1 LRLLVYE
8 YVSGGGCAGQPIL
21 PGVLSEGFG
30 MLRSLVSD
38 FKSAGHEV
46 TIFLDAMLSKL
57 NPYVVADCTIPVFY
71 SGEAE
76 KLLVSAAK
84 INDAVYV
91 IAPETRQTLQSL
103 VELVELTGKV
113 SLNCDASAIPK
124 VADKTVLFDTLKK
137 DGLPTP
143 NTLVFNIDDVL
154 SEVKQTV
161 RNKFS
166 YPVVFKSVDGVSCD
180 GLSMVKEDTQVE
192 KAVAKIKAESTGRH
206 FIVQEYIEGEAASIS
221 VLCTGGKASAV
232 SLNWQNVK
240 VALPEASSSYKGG
253 AVPFDHPLKRETF
266 KLAEKVVES
275 FGLRG
280 YAGVDLVLAKDKPV
294 VVDVNPRLTT
304 SYVGLC
310 RVATFNVAEA
320 IVNAVLKR
328 KLPTERETRGFVYFS
343 KVESPKP
350 TVGAFEKAAQI
361 REVVS
366 PPFPLNDN
374 VKACSL
380 IAGQGESLANA
391 QLRFEEAKKRL
402 FNSISRGK

>member
-1 LRLLVYE
+1 
-8 YVSGGGCAGQPIL
+8 
-21 PGVLSEGFG
+21 
-30 MLRSLVSD
+30 
-38 FKSAGHEV
+38 
-46 TIFLDAMLSKL
+46 
-57 NPYVVADCTIPVFY
+57 
-71 SGEAE
+71 
-76 KLLVSAAK
+76 
-84 INDAVYV
+84 
-91 IAPETRQTLQSL
+91 
-103 VELVELTGKV
+103 
-113 SLNCDASAIPK
+113 
-124 VADKTVLFDTLKK
+124 
-137 DGLPTP
+137 
-143 NTLVFNIDDVL
+143 
-154 SEVKQTV
+154 
-161 RNKFS
+161 
-166 YPVVFKSVDGVSCD
+166 
-180 GLSMVKEDTQVE
+180 
-192 KAVAKIKAESTGRH
+192 
-206 FIVQEYIEGEAASIS
+206 
-221 VLCTGGKASAV
+221 
-232 SLNWQNVK
+232 
-240 VALPEASSSYKGG
+240 
-253 AVPFDHPLKRETF
+253 
-266 KLAEKVVES
+266 
-275 FGLRG
+275 
-280 YAGVDLVLAKDKPV
+280 LVLAKDKPV